1 MYGWVD
7 SRGLYL
13 AKRVADLARAG
24 CDVRAVLSAPGGRV
38 VRNLI
43 AGGVRVK
50 SADLDL
56 DNDEDTGF
64 DQTPY
69 EVFTHQKYM
78 TLSGTYR
85 GTAGYQVWTGS
96 ENWSNL
102 GLHNDEVT
110 IRIPGR
116 GVHRQY
122 VANFDY
128 LWAHHTRWL
137 DPQ

>member
-1 MYGWVD
+1 M
-7 SRGLYL
+7 
-13 AKRVADLARAG
+13 
-24 CDVRAVLSAPGGRV
+24 
-38 VRNLI
+38 
-43 AGGVRVK
+43 K

-56 DNDEDTGF
+56 DGNPDTGF
-64 DQTPY
+64 DETAY

-78 TLSGTYR
+78 MLSGTYR
-85 GTAGYQVWTGS
+85 GTAGHQVWTGS

-116 GVHRQY
+116 STYAQY

-128 LWAHHTRWL
+128 LWSNHTRWL
-137 DPQ
+137 DPR